1 MQCVTFWI
9 PDFSSNLGFTAVSPY
24 DDNNDLETSMKTL
37 LMASGLALCLA
48 ASLAQGQTL
57 NYMKALDAPHFDG
70 HRTTW
75 SPSSDVINLVQDTL
89 VALDWDGKTALPLLA
104 KSWTVSPDGKT
115 YTFKLRDDVQFCSG
129 KKFTSADVV
138 YSFNRQRE
146 VKGPF
151 TWRAGKL
158 KELKAIDPY
167 TVSYEMTEPYSDLLV
182 QLTMFNNAIHNK
194 ESVDQLGKDYGIKG
208 LDGTGPWCFVS
219 WQPRTEVVLKRHDAY
234 RWGPSMYTN
243 PGPVKFERMS
253 IKIVPEDSSRLAAMM
268 GGRFDITPHF
278 PTQFIDQ
285 AKKAPM
291 LNVDQA
297 KPNFQLMYFG
307 FKIDRPMVS
316 DARVREAMSIALNRA
331 ELTKAVMLGQADPA
345 YTYINPEALDFAPS
359 TNGIIK
365 EDVNRAK
372 KLLDEAGWKPGPDGI
387 RVKDGVKLAPIVY
400 IPQVTYFPRMTE
412 AIQGYMR
419 KIGIDW
425 KIVALDSTIMPA
437 KLSGQDFD
445 IWTVTVPYLSAG
457 ELMNF
462 YFDSAQIPVPNRMN
476 YKDAQTDE
484 SIRFGRTALSDA
496 DRAKGYAAAQERV
509 MKDHLWMPVMN
520 VKMYQTSN
528 KKIKGARA
536 HMLYQYTYYKGLD
549 IAP

>member
-1 MQCVTFWI
+1 
-9 PDFSSNLGFTAVSPY
+9 
-24 DDNNDLETSMKTL
+24 MKIL
-37 LMASGLALCLA
+37 VKASGLAFCLA

-89 VALDWDGKTALPLLA
+89 VALDWDGKTPLPLLA

-129 KKFTSADVV
+129 KKLTSADVV

-151 TWRAGKL
+151 TWRAGKI
-158 KELKAIDPY
+158 KELKALDPY

-182 QLTMFNNAIHNK
+182 QLTMFNNTIHNK

-243 PGPVKFERMS
+243 PGPAKFERMS
-253 IKIVPEDSSRLAAMM
+253 IKIIPEDSSRLAAMM
-268 GGRFDITPHF
+268 GGRFDITTHF

-285 AKKAPM
+285 AKKAPQ

-316 DARVREAMSIALNRA
+316 DPRVREAMSIALNRA

-345 YTYINPEALDFAPS
+345 YTYIDPEALDFAPS
-359 TNGIIK
+359 TKGIIK

-400 IPQVTYFPRMTE
+400 IPQVTYFPRMSE

-419 KIGIDW
+419 KIGVDW

-445 IWTVTVPYLSAG
+445 MWTVTVPYLSAG

-484 SIRFGRTALSDA
+484 AIRLGRTALNDA

-528 KKIKGARA
+528 KRIKGARA
-536 HMLYQYTYYKGLD
+536 HMLYQYTFYKGLD
-549 IAP
+549 VAP

>member
-1 MQCVTFWI
+1 
-9 PDFSSNLGFTAVSPY
+9 
-24 DDNNDLETSMKTL
+24 MKTL
-37 LMASGLALCLA
+37 MMASGLALCLA

-75 SPSSDVINLVQDTL
+75 SPSSDVIHLVQDTL

-419 KIGIDW
+419 KIGVDW

-484 SIRFGRTALSDA
+484 SIRFGRTALNDA

>member
-1 MQCVTFWI
+1 
-9 PDFSSNLGFTAVSPY
+9 
-24 DDNNDLETSMKTL
+24 MKIL
-37 LMASGLALCLA
+37 VKASGLAFCLA

-89 VALDWDGKTALPLLA
+89 VALDWDGKTPLPLLA

-129 KKFTSADVV
+129 KKLTSADVV

-151 TWRAGKL
+151 TWRAGKI
-158 KELKAIDPY
+158 KELKALDPY

-182 QLTMFNNAIHNK
+182 QLTMFNNTIHNK

-253 IKIVPEDSSRLAAMM
+253 IKIIPEDSSRLAAMM
-268 GGRFDITPHF
+268 GGRFDITTHF

-285 AKKAPM
+285 AKKAPQ

-316 DARVREAMSIALNRA
+316 DPRVREAMSIALNRA

-345 YTYINPEALDFAPS
+345 YTYIDPEALDFAPS
-359 TNGIIK
+359 TKGIIK

-400 IPQVTYFPRMTE
+400 IPQVTYFPRMSE

-419 KIGIDW
+419 KIGVDW

-445 IWTVTVPYLSAG
+445 MWTVTVPYLSAG

-484 SIRFGRTALSDA
+484 AIRLGRTALNDA

-528 KKIKGARA
+528 KRIKGARA
-536 HMLYQYTYYKGLD
+536 HMLYQYTFYKGLD
-549 IAP
+549 VAP

>member
-1 MQCVTFWI
+1 MKILVRA
-9 PDFSSNLGFTAVSPY
+9 LGLVF
-24 DDNNDLETSMKTL
+24 
-37 LMASGLALCLA
+37 CLA

-89 VALDWDGKTALPLLA
+89 VALDWDGKTPLPLLA

-129 KKFTSADVV
+129 KKLTSADVV

-151 TWRAGKL
+151 TWRAGKI

-167 TVSYEMTEPYSDLLV
+167 TVSYELTEPYSDLLV
-182 QLTMFNNAIHNK
+182 QLTMFNNTIHNK
-194 ESVDQLGKDYGIKG
+194 DSVDQLGKDYGIKG

-243 PGPVKFERMS
+243 PGPAKFERMS
-253 IKIVPEDSSRLAAMM
+253 IKIIPEDSSRLAAMM
-268 GGRFDITPHF
+268 GGRFDITTHF

-285 AKKAPM
+285 AKKAPQ

-307 FKIDRPMVS
+307 FKIDRPLVS
-316 DARVREAMSIALNRA
+316 DPRVREAMSIALNRA

-345 YTYINPEALDFAPS
+345 YTYIDPEALDFAPS
-359 TNGIIK
+359 TKGIIK

-372 KLLDEAGWKPGPDGI
+372 KLLDDAGWKPGPDGI

-400 IPQVTYFPRMTE
+400 IPQVTYFPRMSE

-419 KIGIDW
+419 KIGVDW

-445 IWTVTVPYLSAG
+445 MWTVTVPYLSAG

-484 SIRFGRTALSDA
+484 AIRLGRTALNDA
-496 DRAKGYAAAQERV
+496 DRAKGYATAQERI

-528 KKIKGARA
+528 KRIKGARA
-536 HMLYQYTYYKGLD
+536 HMLYQYTFYKGLD
-549 IAP
+549 VAP

>member
-1 MQCVTFWI
+1 
-9 PDFSSNLGFTAVSPY
+9 
-24 DDNNDLETSMKTL
+24 MKIL
-37 LMASGLALCLA
+37 VKASGLAFCLA

-75 SPSSDVINLVQDTL
+75 SPSSDVINFVQDTL
-89 VALDWDGKTALPLLA
+89 VALDWDGKTPLPLLA

-151 TWRAGKL
+151 TWRAGKI
-158 KELKAIDPY
+158 KELKALDPY

-182 QLTMFNNAIHNK
+182 QLTMFNNTIHNK

-253 IKIVPEDSSRLAAMM
+253 IKIIPEDSSRLAAMM

-285 AKKAPM
+285 AKKAPQ

-307 FKIDRPMVS
+307 FKIDRPLVS
-316 DARVREAMSIALNRA
+316 DPRVREAMSIALNRA

-345 YTYINPEALDFAPS
+345 YTYIDPEALDFAPS
-359 TNGIIK
+359 TKGVIK

-419 KIGIDW
+419 KIGVDW

-445 IWTVTVPYLSAG
+445 MWTVTVPYLSAG

-484 SIRFGRTALSDA
+484 AIRLGRTALNDA
-496 DRAKGYAAAQERV
+496 DRAKGYATAQERI

-536 HMLYQYTYYKGLD
+536 HMLYQYTFYKGLD
-549 IAP
+549 VAP

>member
-1 MQCVTFWI
+1 
-9 PDFSSNLGFTAVSPY
+9 
-24 DDNNDLETSMKTL
+24 MKIL
-37 LMASGLALCLA
+37 VKASGLAFCLA

-89 VALDWDGKTALPLLA
+89 VALDWDGKTPLPLLA

-129 KKFTSADVV
+129 KKLTSADVV

-151 TWRAGKL
+151 TWRAGKI
-158 KELKAIDPY
+158 KELKALDPY

-182 QLTMFNNAIHNK
+182 QLTMFNNTIHNK

-243 PGPVKFERMS
+243 PGPAKFERIS
-253 IKIVPEDSSRLAAMM
+253 IKIIPEDSSRLAAMM
-268 GGRFDITPHF
+268 GGRFDITTHF

-285 AKKAPM
+285 AKKAPQ

-316 DARVREAMSIALNRA
+316 DPRVREAMSIALNRA

-345 YTYINPEALDFAPS
+345 YTYIDPEALDFAPS
-359 TNGIIK
+359 TKGIIK

-372 KLLDEAGWKPGPDGI
+372 KLLDDAGWKPGPDGI

-419 KIGIDW
+419 KIGVDW

-445 IWTVTVPYLSAG
+445 MWTVTVPYLSAG

-484 SIRFGRTALSDA
+484 AIRLGRTALNDA
-496 DRAKGYAAAQERV
+496 DRAKGYATAQERI

-528 KKIKGARA
+528 KRIKGARA
-536 HMLYQYTYYKGLD
+536 HMLYQYTFYKGLD
-549 IAP
+549 VAP